1 MHDVVMTDKTC
12 LPGFVGRRRELAAL
26 AEELDGVRS
35 TGRGRFILV
44 RGRRR
49 VGKSWLVEEFVEQ
62 HQLPNVFFTAT
73 RSATDQDLPRFA
85 DALVRSSLPEEARP
99 PGVSFAHWEAAL
111 VAAAAGATPE
121 RPSVIVVDEFPY
133 LGERSDDE
141 ARSIES
147 MFSAA
152 WERRLSRSPVLLIIV
167 GSDLA
172 LMERLSHYGRPLY
185 DRPTRLLIVD
195 PLTPREIAAI
205 ARLSPADT
213 FDAYTVIGGLPAFA
227 AQWRKAG
234 NLRDFLLAS
243 LSHPDSAFINAG
255 TRILDAEFP
264 SETQARLVLSAIGH
278 GERTSSGISA
288 ATRIPPPNLDRSL
301 KTLVD
306 AKRIVRL
313 EEPLSATRLRA
324 PRYSV
329 ADPYL
334 RFWLRFVEPALPEI
348 ERLRIE
354 PVVERILDAWPT
366 FRGRAVEPILRS
378 ALERLLPHASLPGA
392 NFVGSYW
399 TRTNDPEVDVIGADK
414 ARAPAAVAFAGSI
427 KWRERS
433 RFESSDLERL
443 LATAARVPGV
453 EPATP
458 LVAISRTGIG
468 ASAHKLSAAF
478 GPSELLDGFP
488 PE

>member
-1 MHDVVMTDKTC
+1 MNDKTF

-26 AEELDGVRS
+26 ADELDGVRS
-35 TGRGRFILV
+35 TGRGRFILA

-49 VGKSWLVEEFVEQ
+49 VGKSWLAEEFVER

-73 RSATDQDLPRFA
+73 RNATDQDLQRFA
-85 DALVRSSLPEEARP
+85 DALVQSSLPEEARS
-99 PGVSFAHWEAAL
+99 PGVSFAHWETAL
-111 VAAAAGATPE
+111 IAAATGATRE

-133 LGERSDDE
+133 LGGRSDDE
-141 ARSIES
+141 ARAIES

-152 WERRLSRSPVLLIIV
+152 WERRLSRLPVLLIII

-172 LMERLSHYGRPLY
+172 MMERLSQYGRPLY

-205 ARLSPADT
+205 ARLSAAEA
-213 FDAYTVIGGLPAFA
+213 FDANAVIGGLPAFA
-227 AQWRKAG
+227 TQWRAAG

-264 SETQARLVLSAIGH
+264 SETQARLVLSAIGQ

-306 AKRIVRL
+306 AKRIVRM
-313 EEPLSATRLRA
+313 EGPLSAARLRA

-334 RFWLRFVEPALPEI
+334 RFWLRFVEPALPEL
-348 ERLRIE
+348 ERLRIG
-354 PVVERILDAWPT
+354 PVVERIIDTWPT
-366 FRGRAVEPILRS
+366 FRGRAIEPILRS
-378 ALERLLPHASLPGA
+378 ALERLLPRDSLPGA

-399 TRTNDPEVDVIGADK
+399 TRTNDPEVDVIGADR
-414 ARAPAAVAFAGSI
+414 AGAPASVAFAGSI
-427 KWRERS
+427 KWRDRS
-433 RFESSDLERL
+433 TFESSDLERL
-443 LATAARVPGV
+443 IATAVRVPGV
-453 EPATP
+453 GPATP
-458 LVAISRTGIG
+458 LIAISRAGIG
-468 ASAHKLSAAF
+468 RSARRLTAAF
-478 GPSELLDGFP
+478 GPADLLEGYP

>member
-1 MHDVVMTDKTC
+1 MTDKVF

-26 AEELDGVRS
+26 AEELDVVSS
-35 TGRGRFILV
+35 TGRGRFILA

-49 VGKSWLVEEFVEQ
+49 VGKSWLVEEFIER
-62 HQLPNVFFTAT
+62 HRLPNVFFTST
-73 RSATDQDLPRFA
+73 RNATDHDLPRFA
-85 DALVRSSLPEEARP
+85 EALAQSSLPEEARS

-111 VAAAAGATPE
+111 VAAAAGATRE

-133 LGERSDDE
+133 LGERDDDE
-141 ARSIES
+141 ARAIES

-152 WERRLSRSPVLLIIV
+152 WERRLSRSPVLLVLV

-172 LMERLSHYGRPLY
+172 LMERLGQYGRPLY

-195 PLTPREIAAI
+195 PLSPREIAAI
-205 ARLSPADT
+205 AGLSPADA

-227 AQWRKAG
+227 AQWQKAG
-234 NLRDFLLAS
+234 SLRDYLLAS
-243 LSHPDSAFINAG
+243 LGHPDSAFVNAG

-264 SETQARLVLSAIGH
+264 SETQARLVLSSIGY
-278 GERTSSGISA
+278 GERTSAGVSA
-288 ATRIPPPNLDRSL
+288 ATRIPAPNLDRSF

-313 EEPLSATRLRA
+313 EEPLAAARLRA

-354 PVVERILDAWPT
+354 HVVERILDAWPT
-366 FRGRAVEPILRS
+366 FRGRAIEPILRS
-378 ALERLLPHASLPGA
+378 ALERQLPHPNLPGA
-392 NFVGSYW
+392 TFVGSYW

-414 ARAPAAVAFAGSI
+414 GRSPATIAFAGSI
-427 KWRERS
+427 KWRDRAM
-433 RFESSDLERL
+433 FESADLEHL
-443 LATAARVPGV
+443 IATAARVPGV
-453 EPATP
+453 DPSTP
-458 LVAISRTGIG
+458 LIAISRTGIG
-468 ASAHKLSAAF
+468 ASARKLRAGF
-478 GPSELLDGFP
+478 GPSDLLEGYP
-488 PE
+488 AE